1 MGKLT
6 AKAITDWL
14 KKKLGDNYSPDG
26 NPLWFEHDYAFGN
39 TESGFSSAYTI
50 NYDAVEREM
59 DKWIAETFG
68 KDDSPSNAALRGDS
82 GLIAG
87 VPLESTVR
95 GEKSTPAGR

>member
-68 KDDSPSNAALRGDS
+68 KDDSPSNAIGQRGAAS
-82 GLIAG
+82 GASDAPTG
-87 VPLESTVR
+87 CASNGDTE
-95 GEKSTPAGR
+95 EE

>member
-14 KKKLGDNYSPDG
+14 EKKLGDNYSPDG